1 MYNKIKQIEI
11 MTTSTIKIERTAEIT
26 TFSYNTIATRT
37 NNVIG
42 TPTVYVQKYDENE
55 FFVSTDDLTKNV
67 EKTFSNEDD
76 ADLFAMK
83 ILMNDKK
90 NYN

>member
-1 MYNKIKQIEI
+1 

-55 FFVSTDDLTKNV
+55 FFVSTDDLAKNV

>member
-1 MYNKIKQIEI
+1 
-11 MTTSTIKIERTAEIT
+11 MTTSTIKIERAEEMT
-26 TFSYNTIATRT
+26 TFSYNTMASRT
-37 NNVIG
+37 NSVIG

>member
-1 MYNKIKQIEI
+1 